1 MPLEQ
6 AMLKTV
12 LAGTAAIVIAGSSFV
27 YAQQRND
34 GPAGPDAQRHGRP
47 SAEDIGAFTDARIAA
62 LKAGLELTPEQEKN
76 WPAFE
81 TALRNLEQLHA
92 ARGSARREG
101 QAPAD
106 RIERLRRRADAMTKT
121 GTALRQLADAEE
133 PLLNSLNDT
142 QKRRFFILARMEG
155 GFGGSEGRE
164 EGRGGSGQMEG
175 WPGRRADRD
184 DWRERGLAERP
195 RTDWRSRRGFDE
207 PRGRDGWEDRRGSAA
222 TNGMDRYGAGDPD
235 DDSDR

>member
-1 MPLEQ
+1 
-6 AMLKTV
+6 MLKTV
-12 LAGTAAIVIAGSSFV
+12 LAGTAAIAIAGSSFV

-92 ARGSARREG
+92 ARGSARGEG

-142 QKRRFFILARMEG
+142 QKRRFFILARMER
-155 GFGGSEGRE
+155 GSGEPEGRE
-164 EGRGGSGQMEG
+164 EGRGGRGQMEG
-175 WPGRRADRD
+175 WPGRRG
-184 DWRERGLAERP
+184 DWRERGAERP
-195 RTDWRSRRGFDE
+195 EMDWRSRRDFDG
-207 PRGRDGWEDRRGSAA
+207 PRGRDGWEDRRGSAV
-222 TNGMDRYGAGDPD
+222 TNGIDRYGVGDPD